1 MISPDLKILSKFT
14 GLYIISC
21 FYNLISGTVPV
32 WVNVSSIVRLEKLSR
47 TGNIYMKT
55 EKFYKY

>member
-32 WVNVSSIVRLEKLSR
+32 WVNVSSIVRLEK
-47 TGNIYMKT
+47 
-55 EKFYKY
+55 